1 MNRSSLMQVLSGL
14 GVAAFYAFSFWRLAQ
29 RNHGSKVIEF
39 GGMAFALCFVLPGL
53 LRIPNLPAWLIMCLG
68 LLLLFLYFTT
78 VFLFVQQTY
87 REIRKR
93 K

>member
-1 MNRSSLMQVLSGL
+1 MQVLSGL
-14 GVAAFYAFSFWRLAQ
+14 GVTAFYAFSFWRLAQ

-53 LRIPNLPAWLIMCLG
+53 LRIPNLPAWL
-68 LLLLFLYFTT
+68 LLLFLCFTT